1 MQIQNV
7 TVCGS
12 GVLGAQIAFQTAF
25 HQFNVVVYDIS
36 KEQLE
41 KLKTRFQQLSEAYQ
55 KDLNATQQALDAA
68 VARISCSTD
77 LSEATKD
84 ADLVIEAIPENV
96 QIKKDFYI
104 QLGNVAP
111 AKTIFCTNTSTLLP
125 SMFAEETGR
134 PERFCALHF
143 ANNICRRNTAEI
155 MGHAGTDLKV
165 FDLVVEFA
173 KAIGMIALPIHKEQP
188 GYILNSLLVPF
199 IRAGMA
205 LYVNGVAEPYT
216 IDKTWMKA
224 TGAPIGPFG
233 ICDVIG
239 MMTLYNIHKIAA
251 DAGGEQAQ
259 KVIKVLQEN
268 FIDKGKLGMQA
279 GGGFYT
285 YPNPAYEN
293 ADFLKQ

>member
-12 GVLGAQIAFQTAF
+12 GILGGQIAFQTAF
-25 HQFNVVVYDIS
+25 HQFDVVVYDIN

-77 LSEATKD
+77 LFEATKD

-96 QIKKDFYI
+96 QIKKEFYV
-104 QLGNVAP
+104 QLGKVAP
-111 AKTIFCTNTSTLLP
+111 TKTIFCSNSSTLLP
-125 SMFAEETGR
+125 SQLAQETGR

-143 ANNICRRNTAEI
+143 ANNIRIRNTAEI
-155 MGHAGTDLKV
+155 MGHAGTDPKV
-165 FDLVVEFA
+165 FNSVVDFA

-199 IRAGMA
+199 IRAAME
-205 LYVNGVAEPYT
+205 LYVNGVAEPHT

-224 TGAPIGPFG
+224 TGAPRGPFG
-233 ICDVIG
+233 SCDAIG
-239 MMTLYNIHKIAA
+239 MNTLYNVFKMSA
-251 DAGGEQAQ
+251 DAGDEHAQ
-259 KVIKVLQEN
+259 KVVKVLQEN
-268 FIDKGKLGMQA
+268 FIDKGKLGMQT
-279 GGGFYT
+279 GEGFYT
-285 YPNPAYEN
+285 YPNPAYESPN
-293 ADFLKQ
+293 FLKQ

>member
-1 MQIQNV
+1 MQIRNV

-25 HQFNVVVYDIS
+25 HQFEVVVYDIS
-36 KEQLE
+36 NEQLE

-96 QIKKDFYI
+96 QIKKDFYM

-111 AKTIFCTNTSTLLP
+111 AKTIFCSNSSTLLP
-125 SMFAEETGR
+125 SQFAQETGR

-143 ANNICRRNTAEI
+143 ANNIRTRNTAEI
-155 MGHAGTDLKV
+155 MGHAGTDPKV
-165 FDLVVEFA
+165 FNSVVAFA

-199 IRAGMA
+199 INAGME
-205 LYVNGVAEPYT
+205 LYVNGVAEPHT

-224 TGAPIGPFG
+224 TGAPRGPFG
-233 ICDVIG
+233 ICDAIG
-239 MMTLYNIHKIAA
+239 MNTLYNVFKMAA
-251 DAGGEQAQ
+251 DKGGEQAQ
-259 KVIKVLQEN
+259 KVVQVLQEK
-268 FIDKGKLGMQA
+268 FIDKGKLGVQT
-279 GGGFYT
+279 GEGFYT
-285 YPNPAYEN
+285 YPNPAYESAN
-293 ADFLKQ
+293 FLKQ